1 MYSVIIPTMWKQNIS
16 LFKETLAE
24 LEAEEL
30 VNEIILI
37 DNDTTS
43 SYISEISSNK
53 LRYVPQTENIY
64 VNPAWNLGIELA
76 TSEYVM
82 VLNDDVWCTPSIR
95 RIFTAHQ
102 AHFDKDNGIYG
113 LSTSCFLCEDMT
125 EAQDKNIEFV
135 NTEGRG
141 TGWGCLFLLKKTNW
155 TPIPYELKVWFG
167 DDFITTCFT
176 KAGNIIYSI
185 KNVCITEWSI
195 TSRLPMFSPITEND
209 RQIYFSK
216 YSN

>member
-16 LFKETLAE
+16 LFKATLAE
-24 LEAEEL
+24 LEVEEL

-43 SYISEISSNK
+43 SYISEISSSK

-102 AHFDKDNGIYG
+102 AHSDKANGIYG

-125 EAQDKNIEFV
+125 EVQDKNIEFV

-141 TGWGCLFLLKKTNW
+141 TGWGCLFLLKRTNW
-155 TPIPYELKVWFG
+155 TPIPHELKVWFG

-176 KAGNIIYSI
+176 KAGNVVYSI
-185 KNVCITEWSI
+185 KNVCVTEWSI